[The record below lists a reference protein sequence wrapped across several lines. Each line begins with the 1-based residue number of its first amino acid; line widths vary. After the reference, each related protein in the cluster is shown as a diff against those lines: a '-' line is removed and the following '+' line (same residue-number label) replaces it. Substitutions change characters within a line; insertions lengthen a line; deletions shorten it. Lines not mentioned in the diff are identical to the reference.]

1 MKSTGVLIRR
11 GRKCFHQPSGFG
23 KQSRSV
29 LGQVSDHLCC
39 WRPLARASIH
49 SDSRQDLPLTK
60 HFTWTELPGTKQL
73 TFDSCN
79 NCAVSVVT
87 APTLC
92 PESSAI

>member
-1 MKSTGVLIRR
+1 MLPSTQWVWGTKQKCVGAGVR
-11 GRKCFHQPSGFG
+11 PP
-23 KQSRSV
+23 V
-29 LGQVSDHLCC
+29 LLEAWS
-39 WRPLARASIH
+39 LARASIH
-49 SDSRQDLPLTK
+49 SDSRQDLPPTK
-60 HFTWTELPGTKQL
+60 HFTWTELLGTKQL